1 MKNSLFRKAW
11 PPACGSLSSRGVH
24 PNTHLKRAHLEHRHG
39 KYRKVSSN
47 KNHTTHNL
55 TVCTTMSA
63 VVHIFPRRKAG
74 ESACPEKGRAPLKF
88 DLASI
93 QPLFALSQKDAARA
107 LGISLTALKKMSR
120 KLGIN
125 SWVQVR
131 DVHASASPHAAPTP
145 RSSHPVSRGGSYTS
159 ADSSAEPRAQ
169 ELEAPSIY
177 AEARLCAK
185 AQAPVDISGFLGA
198 LDFENEAATTS
209 PEALDSDFN
218 TALRDS
224 DEASDSTDTDS
235 DAPILQSKDILVDPE
250 SGQELGHSAPTDD
263 LAFLVLLP
271 SGPCLESNAPV
282 CSREWL
288 EWYMKRQHGVSR
300 WPR

>member
-1 MKNSLFRKAW
+1 
-11 PPACGSLSSRGVH
+11 
-24 PNTHLKRAHLEHRHG
+24 
-39 KYRKVSSN
+39 
-47 KNHTTHNL
+47 
-55 TVCTTMSA
+55 MSA
-63 VVHIFPRRKAG
+63 VVRIFPRRKAG
-74 ESACPEKGRAPLKF
+74 ESASACPEKGRAPLKF

-107 LGISLTALKKMSR
+107 LGISLTALKKMCR

-131 DVHASASPHAAPTP
+131 DVRAPASPSAAPTP
-145 RSSHPVSRGGSYTS
+145 RSSHPVSRGSSYTS

-177 AEARLCAK
+177 AKPRLCAK
-185 AQAPVDISGFLGA
+185 AQAPVGIAGFVGA
-198 LDFENEAATTS
+198 LDFENEAGTPS
-209 PEALDSDFN
+209 PEASDSDLN

-224 DEASDSTDTDS
+224 DEASDGTDTDL
-235 DAPILQSKDILVDPE
+235 DAPILQSEDILVDPD
-250 SGQELGHSAPTDD
+250 SGQELGHSAGMLGHSPADD

-282 CSREWL
+282 CSQEWL
-288 EWYMKRQHGVSR
+288 EWYETSARSFEVASRVSR
-300 WPR
+300 WPQ